1 MARPDWVASWF
12 AHRERRRGIRL
23 GSGSGAPNAADE
35 AAVVAA
41 HPPRSGG
48 NRYRASAGRLLREVS
63 TWSMRPYSRASSA
76 ERILSRS
83 MSVLTCSFVRF
94 E

>member
-1 MARPDWVASWF
+1 MARPDWIASRF
-12 AHRERRRGIRL
+12 ALREHARRSDRG
-23 GSGSGAPNAADE
+23 GSGTPNAADD
-35 AAVVAA
+35 AAVVAG

-48 NRYRASAGRLLREVS
+48 SRYRASAGRLLREVS

-76 ERILSRS
+76 DRILSRS
-83 MSVLTCSFVRF
+83 MSVLTCSCVRF